1 MDLFIKYKTAT
12 NAYILEFLFY
22 KKKKN
27 KKLKV
32 CEDRLECVKKS

>member
-22 KKKKN
+22 KKKN
-27 KKLKV
+27 VLPDIYIHLIAV
-32 CEDRLECVKKS
+32 ALT

>member
-22 KKKKN
+22 KKKK
-27 KKLKV
+27 KLKV